1 MSLDCLNSD
10 LSGCVRLMYSYLD
23 SVLIGPM
30 NFWSFGDMRKRL
42 NAQVVLL
49 VF

>member
-10 LSGCVRLMYSYLD
+10 LSGCIGLMYSYLNSD
-23 SVLIGPM
+23 LIGPIY
-30 NFWSFGDMRKRL
+30 FWSFGDMRKTL